1 MLKWLVQRI
10 PDPAGGAGGGGDG
23 RDPTHPTEGVKTTD
37 DPLATINIDGSRPT
51 MAAVA
56 TSGWSFGNNFPS
68 GTGGS
73 RSQKNLEI
81 YSVRRTNPL
90 YVEDNDVEKQ
100 ELDENADADSL
111 EAKLNFSSTTGSSC
125 DGVDHDDEHCDKSSA
140 DTGKNKLAIQK
151 FW

>member
-10 PDPAGGAGGGGDG
+10 PDPAGGGDG
-23 RDPTHPTEGVKTTD
+23 RDPTHPTEGAKTTD
-37 DPLATINIDGSRPT
+37 DPLATININGSSRP
-51 MAAVA
+51 AVA
-56 TSGWSFGNNFPS
+56 TSGWSFGNNFSS

-90 YVEDNDVEKQ
+90 YVEDNDVGKQ
-100 ELDENADADSL
+100 ELDEDAGDDSL

-140 DTGKNKLAIQK
+140 DTGKNAE
-151 FW
+151 